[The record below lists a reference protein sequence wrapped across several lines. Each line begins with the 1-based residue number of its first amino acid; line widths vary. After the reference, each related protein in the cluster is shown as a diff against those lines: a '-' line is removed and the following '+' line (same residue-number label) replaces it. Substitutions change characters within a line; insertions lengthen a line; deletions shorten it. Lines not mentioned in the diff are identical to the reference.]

1 MSSRLGARL
10 AALLVPVTLLLP
22 VAAHAEKVV
31 TQDSVGDVVTLVDG
45 SMELEDAVPAPGYQ
59 GVDVVRTAVA
69 HGANR
74 LRLTVGFRALEKD
87 PFQFT
92 VLRVST
98 PRGPFDVVV
107 ERLGGKPI
115 SSIERRG
122 KTVECGALKSKVDR
136 GAGTLTTSLPTACLD
151 APRWVQVGVGVVG
164 IAADQD
170 QPELAALYAD
180 DAHRDGT
187 VRDALAKGP
196 KVFRG

>member
-1 MSSRLGARL
+1 MSSRLGLRL
-10 AALLVPVTLLLP
+10 AALLVPATLLLP
-22 VAAHAEKVV
+22 AAAHAEKVV

-45 SMELEDAVPAPGYQ
+45 SMDLEGAVPAPGYR
-59 GVDVVRTAVA
+59 GVDVVRTSVA

-98 PRGPFDVVV
+98 PRGAFDVVV

-122 KTVECGALKSKVDR
+122 RTVECGGLKSKVDR
-136 GAGTLTTSLPTACLD
+136 GADTLTTSLPTACLD
-151 APRWVQVGVGVVG
+151 APRWVQVGVGVIG
-164 IAADQD
+164 IAGDQD
-170 QPELAALYAD
+170 QPELTAVYAD

-187 VRDALAKGP
+187 VGDTLAKGP
-196 KVFRG
+196 KVRRG